1 MNINVDITYKLLVT
15 ARMLEKVGDMLF
27 SKFGIT
33 ARSFEILKHIN
44 SGINTTTMLAD
55 AMQSSLANITHGTKI
70 LEEKGYIKR
79 IVNERDKRIWCFSI
93 TKKGQGLL
101 ETVNSIYEAGMIPL
115 YSQVPAKQKQRI
127 LDFLNATEE
136 HLKVVIQDDTHIAE
150 FMTNLLEAKTEDN
163 L

>member
-1 MNINVDITYKLLVT
+1 MNIDVDVTNKLLVT

-27 SKFGIT
+27 SRFGIT
-33 ARSFEILKHIN
+33 ARAFEILKHIN
-44 SGINTTTMLAD
+44 NGIDTTTILAN

-93 TKKGQGLL
+93 TKRGQGLL

-115 YSQVPAKQKQRI
+115 YSQFPAKQKQQV

-136 HLKVVIQDDTHIAE
+136 HLKVVVQDDTHIAE
-150 FMTNLLEAKTEDN
+150 FITNQLKVKAEDK